1 MGCVQIS
8 LRGCKYFFWG
18 GGCARPDCC
27 NRKGKGH
34 MHTITTVFVSSRKD
48 NLTSVSDA
56 VGLDVE
62 ER

>member
-1 MGCVQIS
+1 
-8 LRGCKYFFWG
+8 
-18 GGCARPDCC
+18 
-27 NRKGKGH
+27 